1 MDKEIR
7 RNDWSRFCKKFNVD
21 NQFRPTTMSVKRRSE
36 GTAAMEM
43 SPFMGIALSKKG
55 RLIDGVRFYA
65 GRWDPEK
72 VADPVMTVTEP
83 ASMKVEKDK
92 DGRDVRLRIR
102 GKDGTEVQLEL
113 MGDKNDSQTRAF
125 IEKVAYAMYERRGYT
140 PGNDWNDWFEAE
152 HKVHEVK
159 TQLTK

>member
-7 RNDWSRFCKKFNVD
+7 RNDWSRFCKKFNAD
-21 NQFRPTTMSVKRRSE
+21 NQFRPTRMSIKRRSE
-36 GTAAMEM
+36 GTSAMEM

-55 RLIDGVRFYA
+55 RLIDGVRFYT
-65 GRWDPEK
+65 GRWNPEN
-72 VADPVMTVTEP
+72 VAEPVMTVTEP

-92 DGRDVRLRIR
+92 EGRDVRLRIK

-113 MGDKNDSQTRAF
+113 MGDKDDGRTREF
-125 IEKVAYAMYERRGYT
+125 IEKVAYAMYERRGHRI
-140 PGNDWNDWFEAE
+140 GNDWDDWFEAE
-152 HKVHEVK
+152 HKVREAE